1 MRSSLWNVF
10 DSLKVAYT
18 DPAIRH
24 ESGESSTLTVMTSE
38 QVGEASSSPRPGR
51 AMVAGGAFS
60 GVIKIEGH
68 RQTIYIA
75 ASDFEVQGCAF
86 VELRWIY
93 PINQQLLLVDPLG
106 LSIISDRNADSSDFE
121 GF

>member
-75 ASDFEVQGCAF
+75 ASDFEVQGF
-86 VELRWIY
+86 
-93 PINQQLLLVDPLG
+93 DPLG
-106 LSIISDRNADSSDFE
+106 LSIISDRNVDSSDFE